1 MSQQREFVVGQRWLS
16 DSEPDLGLGQ
26 VTDVDFRT
34 VSIDF
39 GAVEETR
46 RYARQQAPLTR
57 LVLKPGD
64 TVTVAELSLEILD
77 LLHTPSGLIIYET
90 QDDQGKRHPLP
101 ESLLPDTLS
110 MNRPLDRLLSGQF
123 EPCQWFYLK
132 QQTLQLMGDAERSGL
147 MGLCS
152 ARAELIPHQLYIAN
166 EVAGRY
172 APRVMLADEV
182 GLGKTIE
189 AGLILQ
195 QQLVSGLSARIL
207 IVVPEPLLHQWLV
220 EMLRR
225 FNLSFTLLDQERCE
239 ALQESGE
246 DNPFTTAQLI
256 LSPLSL
262 FTRKPQWTEAAQSAG
277 WDLCIVDEAHH
288 VTLGELTTPDTRK
301 LGEEITSAYKTLETL
316 AAATKGLLLLTA
328 TPEQLGQENHFAL
341 LRLLDPARFTD
352 FAAFVVEQANYQQI
366 ASRIKTMAD
375 DDPQMRELLDQHGT
389 GRILFRN
396 TRRQLTG
403 FPKRMLRPWPLAE
416 LASLAS
422 LASLGTERSSLG
434 TERSKNDLS
443 VPNDYANDSNDPD
456 DLISDDPRV
465 RWLAD
470 WLTGAGSKKREGKTL
485 LICAHDAL
493 AIALEKHL
501 RLRVGVRSS
510 VFHRHMSLLERDRAA
525 AYFAGE
531 ENAASILVCSE
542 IGSEGR
548 NFQFCRH
555 LILFD
560 LPVNPDLLEQRIG
573 RLDRIGQR
581 HDVQIHVPYVTGSR
595 QERLFQWYHHG
606 INAFEQVAPGAFR
619 LWQEFK
625 PELEDY
631 LENLGTADLQ
641 GDLLGTERSKNDLSV
656 PNVSYASDFIVRVQ
670 ARNALLQTEL
680 EQGRDQLLE
689 RNSFN
694 AHDADQLLARI
705 AEFEQNYTPEQW
717 LLNVLD
723 SYSVFYDR
731 NSDGSIS
738 IVPGQDMLLPS
749 FPGLPDE
756 GFEACFK
763 REQALRREDRAYLTW
778 QHPTVTGA
786 MDLVMN
792 SHQGKASM
800 SVFYPELAVSRSKSG
815 ASISTEA
822 EWPAPGCAMV
832 VECQYRL
839 KVSAPAHL
847 QLAKHLP
854 ATGFTFNMTLD
865 HNNNVTALEQSLE
878 TQRQHLRFP
887 DKAMALEALQTHQKL
902 LLKLTASADKMALAA
917 CKQVADQAGKAML
930 TTQTLEIKR
939 LLALKQRNP
948 NIRQEELDYLKEQT
962 LDLHQCL
969 AQATPELMA
978 IHVILSAQ

>member
-16 DSEPDLGLGQ
+16 DSEPDLGLGL

-39 GAVEETR
+39 KAVEETR

-64 TVTVAELSLEILD
+64 TVTVADLSLEILD

-132 QQTLQLMGDAERSGL
+132 KQTLQLMGDAERSGL

-195 QQLVSGLSARIL
+195 QQLVSGLSTRIL

-225 FNLSFTLLDQERCE
+225 FNLSFTLLDQQRCE

-288 VTLGELTTPDTRK
+288 VTLGELTTPDTQK
-301 LGEEITSAYKTLETL
+301 LGEEIPSAYKTLETL

-352 FAAFVVEQANYQQI
+352 FAAFVAEQANYQQI
-366 ASRIKTMAD
+366 AARIKTMTD

-403 FPKRMLRPWPLAE
+403 FPKRVLRPWPLAE
-416 LASLAS
+416 LAPE
-422 LASLGTERSSLG
+422 LGAAEMG

-443 VPNDYANDSNDPD
+443 VPIVPIVHISDSE
-456 DLISDDPRV
+456 DLFSDDPRV

-470 WLTGAGSKKREGKTL
+470 WLTGAGSKQREGKTL

-501 RLRVGVRSS
+501 RLKIGVRSS

-560 LPVNPDLLEQRIG
+560 LPANPDLLEQRIG

-581 HDVQIHVPYVTGSR
+581 HDVQIHVPYVIGGR

-606 INAFEQVAPGAFR
+606 INAFEQVAPGALR

-625 PELEDY
+625 TELED
-631 LENLGTADLQ
+631 LLGT
-641 GDLLGTERSKNDLSV
+641 DLLGTERSKNDLSV
-656 PNVSYASDFIVRVQ
+656 PNVTANVTANFKDFLTRVQ
-670 ARNALLQTEL
+670 ARNALLQKEL

-694 AHDADQLLARI
+694 AQDADQLLTRI
-705 AEFEQNYTPEQW
+705 AAFEQNYTPEKW

-723 SYSVFYDR
+723 SYSVFFDR

-815 ASISTEA
+815 ASVSTEA
-822 EWPAPGCAMV
+822 EWPAPGCAMI
-832 VECQYRL
+832 VECQYRV

-902 LLKLTASADKMALAA
+902 LLKLTASADKMAMAA

>member
-1 MSQQREFVVGQRWLS
+1 MTQQKEFVVGQRWLS
-16 DSEPDLGLGQ
+16 DSEPDLGLGL

-39 GAVEETR
+39 KAVDETR

-57 LVLKPGD
+57 LLLKAGD
-64 TVTVAELSLEILD
+64 KVTVTGLDLEILN
-77 LLHTPSGLIIYET
+77 LMQTPSGLIIYET
-90 QDDQGKRHPLP
+90 QDSGGNRHPLP

-123 EPCQWFYLK
+123 ESCQWFYLK
-132 QQTLQLMGDAERSGL
+132 QQTLQLLGEAERSGL

-166 EVAGRY
+166 EVASRY

-195 QQLVSGLSARIL
+195 QQLVSGLSSRVL

-225 FNLSFTLLDQERCE
+225 FNLSFSLLDQERCE

-246 DNPFTTAQLI
+246 HNPFTSAQLVI
-256 LSPLSL
+256 SPLSL
-262 FTRKPQWTEAAQSAG
+262 LTQKPEWMDAARDAG

-288 VTLGELTTPDTRK
+288 VTLGETALPDLVNSAPGARK
-301 LGEEITSAYKTLETL
+301 RNMAAETAYRTLEVL

-352 FAAFVVEQANYQQI
+352 FAAFQAEQANYGEI
-366 ASRIKTMAD
+366 ANKIKALPAND
-375 DDPQMRELLDQHGT
+375 AAIRELLDEHGT

-396 TRRQLTG
+396 TRKQLTG
-403 FPKRMLRPWPLAE
+403 FPRRILHPWPLPALTAPAE
-416 LASLAS
+416 K
-422 LASLGTERSSLG
+422 SSDAAVPEDD
-434 TERSKNDLS
+434 TDND
-443 VPNDYANDSNDPD
+443 DAFTD
-456 DLISDDPRV
+456 DARV
-465 RWLAD
+465 QWLVW
-470 WLTGAGSKKREGKTL
+470 WLTAADSKKHEGKTL

-493 AIALEKHL
+493 AVALEKHL
-501 RLRVGVRSS
+501 RLKVGVRSS

-525 AYFAGE
+525 AYFAGDE
-531 ENAASILVCSE
+531 ESASILVCSE

-581 HDVQIHVPYVTGSR
+581 HDVQIHVPYVIGSR
-595 QERLFQWYHHG
+595 QEKLFHWYHSG
-606 INAFEQVAPGAFR
+606 LNAFEHVAPGAFR
-619 LWQEFK
+619 LWQEFRD
-625 PELEDY
+625 ELDHWLSDESAA
-631 LENLGTADLQ
+631 ADLL
-641 GDLLGTERSKNDLSV
+641 DK
-656 PNVSYASDFIVRVQ
+656 VRL
-670 ARNALLQTEL
+670 RNAALQVEL

-689 RNSFN
+689 LNSFN
-694 AHDADQLLARI
+694 ADAANALLIRI
-705 AEFEQNYTPEQW
+705 AEFERSYTPEQW
-717 LLNVLD
+717 LLAVLD
-723 SYSVFYDR
+723 SYSVYYDR
-731 NSDGSIS
+731 NSDGSLS
-738 IVPGQDMLLPS
+738 IIPGQDMLIPA

-756 GFEACFK
+756 GFEACFD
-763 REQALRREDRAYLTW
+763 REQALRREDRAFLTW

-786 MDLVMN
+786 MDLVLN
-792 SHQGKASM
+792 SHQGKAAV
-800 SVFYPELAVSRSKSG
+800 SVFHPQLAVSRNKTG
-815 ASISTEA
+815 ATVSTEA
-822 EWPAPGCAMV
+822 QWPAPGSALI
-832 VECQYRL
+832 VECHYRL

-847 QLAKHLP
+847 QLAKYLP
-854 ATGFTFNMTLD
+854 ATGFDFTMALD
-865 HNNNVTALEQSLE
+865 HNNHVTVLEQSLSQ
-878 TQRQHLRFP
+878 QRQHLQFP
-887 DKAMALEALQTHQKL
+887 DKALALDALQTQQKL
-902 LLKLTASADKMALAA
+902 LLRLINQADKLAAEA
-917 CKQVADQAGKAML
+917 CKQAADRAGKNML
-930 TTQTLEIKR
+930 ATQTAEIKR

-948 NIRQEELDYLKEQT
+948 NIRQEELDYLKTQT
-962 LDLHQCL
+962 LALHECL
-969 AQATPELMA
+969 SRAEPELQA
-978 IHVILSAQ
+978 IHVILSGQ

>member
-316 AAATKGLLLLTA
+316 AASTKGLLLLTA

-352 FAAFVVEQANYQQI
+352 FAAFVAEQANYQQI
-366 ASRIKTMAD
+366 ATRIKTMAD

-416 LASLAS
+416 LASL
-422 LASLGTERSSLG
+422 GTASLG

-854 ATGFTFNMTLD
+854 ATGLTFNMTLD

>member
-1 MSQQREFVVGQRWLS
+1 MSQQREFVPGQRWLS
-16 DSEPDLGLGQ
+16 DSEPDLGLGL

-39 GAVEETR
+39 KAVEETR

-64 TVTVAELSLEILD
+64 TVTVADLTLEILD
-77 LLHTPSGLIIYET
+77 LMQTPSGLIIYET
-90 QDDQGKRHPLP
+90 QDEQGKRHPLP

-195 QQLVSGLSARIL
+195 QQLVSGLSTRIL

-225 FNLSFTLLDQERCE
+225 FNLSFTLLDQQRCE

-246 DNPFTTAQLI
+246 DNPFTTAQLV

-262 FTRKPQWTEAAQSAG
+262 FTRKPEWTQAAQSAG

-288 VTLGELTTPDTRK
+288 VTLGELTTPDSRK
-301 LGEEITSAYKTLETL
+301 LGEEITSAYQTLETL
-316 AAATKGLLLLTA
+316 AGATKGLLLLTA

-352 FAAFVVEQANYQQI
+352 FAAFVAEQANYQQI
-366 ASRIKTMAD
+366 AARIKTMD
-375 DDPQMRELLDQHGT
+375 NDDPQMRELLDQHGT

-403 FPKRMLRPWPLAE
+403 FPQRVLQPWPLAPGSE
-416 LASLAS
+416 VTSS
-422 LASLGTERSSLG
+422 DPISPEPLGSEALG
-434 TERSKNDLS
+434 SEPDTSDPSDLF
-443 VPNDYANDSNDPD
+443 
-456 DLISDDPRV
+456 SDDPRV

-470 WLTGAGSKKREGKTL
+470 WLTGPGSKQREGKTL

-501 RLRVGVRSS
+501 RLKVGVRSS

-560 LPVNPDLLEQRIG
+560 LPINPDLLEQRIG

-581 HDVQIHVPYVTGSR
+581 HDVQIHVPYVIGSR
-595 QERLFQWYHHG
+595 QQRLFQWYHHG
-606 INAFEQVAPGAFR
+606 LNAFEHVAPGAFR

-625 PELEDY
+625 SELDDW
-631 LENLGTADLQ
+631 LGSE
-641 GDLLGTERSKNDLSV
+641 GLGSEAN
-656 PNVSYASDFIVRVQ
+656 ASDPNPSDPDFITRVK
-670 ARNALLQTEL
+670 ARNAALQLEL

-694 AHDADQLLARI
+694 AQEADQLLKRI
-705 AEFEQNYTPEQW
+705 AAFEQHFTPEQW

-786 MDLVMN
+786 MDLVLN

-822 EWPAPGCAMV
+822 EWPAPGCAMI
-832 VECQYRL
+832 VECQYRM

-865 HNNNVTALEQSLE
+865 HNNNVTALEHSLE
-878 TQRQHLRFP
+878 NQRQHLRFP

-902 LLKLTASADKMALAA
+902 LLKLTNSADKMAVAA
-917 CKQVADQAGKAML
+917 CKQVADQVGKAML

-978 IHVILSAQ
+978 IHVILSVQ

>member
-16 DSEPDLGLGQ
+16 DSEPDLGLGL
-26 VTDVDFRT
+26 VMDVDFRT

-39 GAVEETR
+39 RAVEETR

-57 LVLKPGD
+57 LVLKAGD
-64 TVTVAELSLEILD
+64 KVTVAELSLEILD

-195 QQLVSGLSARIL
+195 QQLVSGLSTRIL

-225 FNLSFTLLDQERCE
+225 FSLSFTLLDQQRCE

-288 VTLGELTTPDTRK
+288 VTLGELTAPDTRK

-352 FAAFVVEQANYQQI
+352 FSAFVAEQANYQQI
-366 ASRIKTMAD
+366 ATRIKTMAD

-403 FPKRMLRPWPLAE
+403 FPKRALRPWPLAE
-416 LASLAS
+416 L
-422 LASLGTERSSLG
+422 GTESSFF
-434 TERSKNDLS
+434 DLS
-443 VPNDYANDSNDPD
+443 VPNSAAPNDSDEPD

-470 WLTGAGSKKREGKTL
+470 WLTGAGRKQHEGKTL

-493 AIALEKHL
+493 AMALEKHL
-501 RLRVGVRSS
+501 RLKVGVRSS

-560 LPVNPDLLEQRIG
+560 LPANPDLLEQRIG

-581 HDVQIHVPYVTGSR
+581 HDVQIHVPYVIGSR

-606 INAFEQVAPGAFR
+606 LNAFEQVAPGAFR

-625 PELEDY
+625 TELE
-631 LENLGTADLQ
+631 
-641 GDLLGTERSKNDLSV
+641 DLLGTERSKNDLSV
-656 PNVSYASDFIVRVQ
+656 PNFTDFITRVQ

-694 AHDADQLLARI
+694 AQDAGQLLARI

-731 NSDGSIS
+731 NNDGSIS

-815 ASISTEA
+815 ASVSTEA

-832 VECQYRL
+832 VDCQYRV

-902 LLKLTASADKMALAA
+902 LLKLTSSADKMAIAA

>member
-16 DSEPDLGLGQ
+16 DSEPDLGLGL
-26 VTDVDFRT
+26 VMDVDFRT

-39 GAVEETR
+39 RAVEETR

-57 LVLKPGD
+57 LVLKAGD
-64 TVTVAELSLEILD
+64 KVTVAELSLEILD

-90 QDDQGKRHPLP
+90 QDDQGKRHLLP

-195 QQLVSGLSARIL
+195 QQLVSGLSTRML
-207 IVVPEPLLHQWLV
+207 IVVPEALLHQWLV

-225 FNLSFTLLDQERCE
+225 FSLSFTLLDQQRCE

-288 VTLGELTTPDTRK
+288 VTLGELTAPDTRK

-352 FAAFVVEQANYQQI
+352 FSAFVAEQANYQQI
-366 ASRIKTMAD
+366 ATRIKTMAD

-403 FPKRMLRPWPLAE
+403 FPKRALRPWPLAE
-416 LASLAS
+416 L
-422 LASLGTERSSLG
+422 GTERSFF
-434 TERSKNDLS
+434 DLS
-443 VPNDYANDSNDPD
+443 VPNSAVPNSAAPNDSDEPD

-470 WLTGAGSKKREGKTL
+470 WLTGAGRKQHEGKTL

-493 AIALEKHL
+493 AMALEKHL
-501 RLRVGVRSS
+501 RLKVGVRSS

-560 LPVNPDLLEQRIG
+560 LPSNPDLLEQRIG

-581 HDVQIHVPYVTGSR
+581 HDVQIHVPYVIGSR

-606 INAFEQVAPGAFR
+606 LNAFEQVAPGAFR

-625 PELEDY
+625 TELE
-631 LENLGTADLQ
+631 
-641 GDLLGTERSKNDLSV
+641 DLLGTERSKNDLSV
-656 PNVSYASDFIVRVQ
+656 PNFTDFITRVQ

-694 AHDADQLLARI
+694 AQDAGQLLARI

-731 NSDGSIS
+731 NNDGSIS

-815 ASISTEA
+815 ASVSTEA

-832 VECQYRL
+832 VECQYRV

-902 LLKLTASADKMALAA
+902 LLKLTSSADKMAIAA

-948 NIRQEELDYLKEQT
+948 NIRQEEMDYLKEQT

>member
-1 MSQQREFVVGQRWLS
+1 VTGQRWLS
-16 DSEPDLGLGQ
+16 DSEPDLGLGL

-39 GAVEETR
+39 KAVEETR

-57 LVLKPGD
+57 LVLKAGD
-64 TVTVAELSLEILD
+64 KVTVTDLELEILV
-77 LLHTPSGLIIYET
+77 LMQTPSGLIIYET
-90 QDDQGKRHPLP
+90 QDKQGKRHPLP

-195 QQLVSGLSARIL
+195 QQLVSGLSTRIL

-225 FNLSFTLLDQERCE
+225 FNLSFTLLDQQRCE

-246 DNPFTTAQLI
+246 DNPFTTAQLV

-262 FTRKPQWTEAAQSAG
+262 FTRKPEWTQAAQSAG

-316 AAATKGLLLLTA
+316 AGATKGLLLLTA

-352 FAAFVVEQANYQQI
+352 FAAFVAEQANYQQI
-366 ASRIKTMAD
+366 ATRIKTMSD

-403 FPKRMLRPWPLAE
+403 FPQRVLKPWPLVADE
-416 LASLAS
+416 GE
-422 LASLGTERSSLG
+422 GTEG
-434 TERSKNDLS
+434 SKNDPS
-443 VPNDYANDSNDPD
+443 DPEEPD
-456 DLISDDPRV
+456 DLLSEDPRV

-470 WLTGAGSKKREGKTL
+470 WLTGPGSKQREGKTL

-560 LPVNPDLLEQRIG
+560 LPINPDLLEQRIG

-581 HDVQIHVPYVTGSR
+581 HDVQIHVPYVIGSR

-606 INAFEQVAPGAFR
+606 LNAFEHVAPGAFR

-625 PELEDY
+625 TELDEY
-631 LENLGTADLQ
+631 LENQ
-641 GDLLGTERSKNDLSV
+641 GSQGTEAFASV
-656 PNVSYASDFIVRVQ
+656 PVPPPSPVPDFITRVQ
-670 ARNALLQTEL
+670 ARNAQLQLEL

-694 AHDADQLLARI
+694 AQDAGQLLTRI

-786 MDLVMN
+786 MDLVLN

-800 SVFYPELAVSRSKSG
+800 SVFY
-815 ASISTEA
+815 
-822 EWPAPGCAMV
+822 
-832 VECQYRL
+832 
-839 KVSAPAHL
+839 
-847 QLAKHLP
+847 
-854 ATGFTFNMTLD
+854 
-865 HNNNVTALEQSLE
+865 
-878 TQRQHLRFP
+878 
-887 DKAMALEALQTHQKL
+887 
-902 LLKLTASADKMALAA
+902 
-917 CKQVADQAGKAML
+917 
-930 TTQTLEIKR
+930 
-939 LLALKQRNP
+939 
-948 NIRQEELDYLKEQT
+948 
-962 LDLHQCL
+962 
-969 AQATPELMA
+969 
-978 IHVILSAQ
+978 

>member
-1 MSQQREFVVGQRWLS
+1 MTQQKEFVVGQRWLS
-16 DSEPDLGLGQ
+16 DSEPDLGLGL

-39 GAVEETR
+39 KAVDETR

-57 LVLKPGD
+57 LILKAGD
-64 TVTVAELSLEILD
+64 KVTVSDLELEILD
-77 LLHTPSGLIIYET
+77 LMQTPSGLIIYET
-90 QDDQGKRHPLP
+90 QDNKGDRHPLP

-132 QQTLQLMGDAERSGL
+132 QQTLQLLGDAERSGL

-166 EVAGRY
+166 EVANRY

-195 QQLVSGLSARIL
+195 QQLVSGLSSRIL

-246 DNPFTTAQLI
+246 DNPFASAQLV

-262 FTRKPQWTEAAQSAG
+262 FTRKPEWMDAAQSAG

-288 VTLGELTTPDTRK
+288 VTLGDAALLDAVNAGPGTRK
-301 LGEEITSAYKTLETL
+301 NNTEAGAAYKTLEVL
-316 AAATKGLLLLTA
+316 ASATKGLLLLTA

-352 FAAFVVEQANYQQI
+352 FDAFCQEQAGYQEI
-366 ASRIKTMAD
+366 ALKIKSLPQND
-375 DDPQMRELLDQHGT
+375 DSVRELLDQHGT

-396 TRRQLTG
+396 TRRQLSG
-403 FPKRMLRPWPLAE
+403 FPQRKVQAWPLTGLGSESGLAE
-416 LASLAS
+416 LGSESARADS
-422 LASLGTERSSLG
+422 
-434 TERSKNDLS
+434 D
-443 VPNDYANDSNDPD
+443 PNSDPSPDSDPFA
-456 DLISDDPRV
+456 DDPRV
-465 RWLAD
+465 QWLAE
-470 WLTGAGSKKREGKTL
+470 WLTGADSKKRDGKTL

-493 AIALEKHL
+493 AMALEKHL
-501 RLRVGVRSS
+501 RLKVGVRSS

-531 ENAASILVCSE
+531 EDSASILVCSE

-560 LPVNPDLLEQRIG
+560 LPINPDLLEQRIG

-581 HDVQIHVPYVTGSR
+581 HDVQIHVPYVIGSR
-595 QERLFQWYHHG
+595 QQRLFHWYHDG
-606 INAFEQVAPGAFR
+606 LNAFEHVAPGAFR
-619 LWQEFK
+619 LWQEMK
-625 PELEDY
+625 DELDDW
-631 LENLGTADLQ
+631 LGSEA
-641 GDLLGTERSKNDLSV
+641 SV
-656 PNVSYASDFIVRVQ
+656 GSSVGSESATSDSDPTLDPKTSAFIKKAQ
-670 ARNALLQTEL
+670 QRNAELQQEL

-689 RNSFN
+689 LNSFN
-694 AHDADQLLARI
+694 TVAAAALLQRI
-705 AEFEQNYTPEQW
+705 ADFEQHYTPEQW

-723 SYSVFYDR
+723 SYSVFYDQ

-738 IVPGQDMLLPS
+738 IVPGQDMLIPS

-786 MDLVMN
+786 MDLVLN
-792 SHQGKASM
+792 SHQGKASV
-800 SVFYPELAVSRSKSG
+800 SVFHPELAVSRSKAGVSV
-815 ASISTEA
+815 STEA
-822 EWPAPGCAMV
+822 QWPAPGSALI

-847 QLAKHLP
+847 QLAKYLP

-865 HNNNVTALEQSLE
+865 HNNNVTTLEESLNN
-878 TQRQHLRFP
+878 QRQHLQFP
-887 DKAMALEALQTHQKL
+887 DKALALDALQTHQKL
-902 LLKLTASADKMALAA
+902 LLKLMNNADKLAAAA
-917 CKQVADQAGKAML
+917 CKQAADAAGKHML
-930 TTQTLEIKR
+930 ASQTAEIKR

-962 LDLHQCL
+962 LALHQCL
-969 AQATPELMA
+969 SQATPELLA
-978 IHVILSAQ
+978 IHVILSQG

>member
-1 MSQQREFVVGQRWLS
+1 MTQQKEFVVGQRWLS

-39 GAVEETR
+39 KAVDETR
-46 RYARQQAPLTR
+46 RYARLQAPLTR
-57 LVLKPGD
+57 LILKAGD
-64 TVTVAELSLEILD
+64 KVNVAEIELEILN
-77 LLHTPSGLIIYET
+77 LVQTPSGLVIYET
-90 QDDQGKRHPLP
+90 QDHEGNRHPLP
-101 ESLLPDTLS
+101 ESLLPDNLS

-123 EPCQWFYLK
+123 ESCQWFYLK
-132 QQTLQLMGDAERSGL
+132 QQTLRLMGDAERSGL

-166 EVAGRY
+166 EVASRY

-195 QQLVSGLSARIL
+195 QQLVSGLSSRVL

-246 DNPFTTAQLI
+246 ENPFASAQLV
-256 LSPLSL
+256 LSPLSM
-262 FTRKPQWTEAAQSAG
+262 FIRQPQWMTAALSAG

-288 VTLGELTTPDTRK
+288 VTLGNSALLDALDAGPGSRKQNTDPDT
-301 LGEEITSAYKTLETL
+301 AYKTLEAL
-316 AAATKGLLLLTA
+316 ASATKGLLLLTA

-352 FAAFVVEQANYQQI
+352 FAAFQKEQNGYQEI
-366 ASRIKTMAD
+366 ASKIKLLPND
-375 DDPQMRELLDQHGT
+375 DAAVRELLDQHGT

-403 FPKRMLRPWPLAE
+403 FPKRKLLPWPLSAITQTAE
-416 LASLAS
+416 SANTDHETAVAS
-422 LASLGTERSSLG
+422 SSMPL
-434 TERSKNDLS
+434 T
-443 VPNDYANDSNDPD
+443 DSD
-456 DLISDDPRV
+456 DIHPFADDPRV
-465 RWLAD
+465 EWLAK
-470 WLTGAGSKKREGKTL
+470 WLTGPDSKKRDGKTL

-493 AIALEKHL
+493 AIALEKYL
-501 RLRVGVRSS
+501 RLKVGVRSS

-525 AYFAGE
+525 AYFAGD
-531 ENAASILVCSE
+531 ENSASILVCSE

-560 LPVNPDLLEQRIG
+560 LPINPDLLEQRIG

-581 HDVQIHVPYVTGSR
+581 HDVQIHVPYVIGTR
-595 QERLFQWYHHG
+595 QERLFQWYHDG
-606 INAFEQVAPGAFR
+606 LNAFEHVAPGAFR
-619 LWQEFK
+619 LWQELK
-625 PELEDY
+625 DELDKW
-631 LENLGTADLQ
+631 LETGAVE
-641 GDLLGTERSKNDLSV
+641 G
-656 PNVSYASDFIVRVQ
+656 FIEKAR
-670 ARNALLQTEL
+670 ARNASLQLEL

-689 RNSFN
+689 LNSFN
-694 AHDADQLLARI
+694 AKIAGELISRI
-705 AEFEQNYTPEQW
+705 ADFEQHCTPENW

-731 NSDGSIS
+731 NPDSSVS
-738 IVPGQDMLLPS
+738 IVPGQDMLIPA

-786 MDLVMN
+786 MDLVLN
-792 SHQGKASM
+792 SHQGKASV
-800 SVFYPELAVSRSKSG
+800 SVFHPELEVSRNKSG
-815 ASISTEA
+815 ASASTDV
-822 EWPAPGCAMV
+822 EWPAAGCALI

-847 QLAKHLP
+847 QLSKYVP

-865 HNNNVTALEQSLE
+865 HNNNVTTLEQTLE
-878 TQRQHLRFP
+878 TQRRHLQFP
-887 DKAMALEALQTHQKL
+887 DKARALEALQTHQKL
-902 LLKLTASADKMALAA
+902 LLRLLSNADKLAAGA
-917 CKQVADQAGKAML
+917 CKQVAENAGKNML
-930 TTQTLEIKR
+930 ASQTSEIKR

-962 LDLHQCL
+962 LALHQCL
-969 AQATPELMA
+969 SQATPELLA
-978 IHVILSAQ
+978 IHVILSGQ

>member
-1 MSQQREFVVGQRWLS
+1 MTQPKAFVPGQRWLS
-16 DSEPDLGLGQ
+16 DTEPDLGLGL

-39 GAVEETR
+39 KAVDETR

-64 TVTVAELSLEILD
+64 KVTVADTELEVLD
-77 LLHTPSGLIIYET
+77 LMETPAGLIIYET
-90 QDDQGKRHPLP
+90 SDSQGQRHPLP
-101 ESLLPDTLS
+101 ESLLPDSLS

-123 EPCQWFYLK
+123 DPCQWFYLK
-132 QQTLQLMGDAERSGL
+132 QQTLQLLGDAERSGL

-152 ARAELIPHQLYIAN
+152 ARAELIPHQLYIAH
-166 EVAGRY
+166 EVANRY

-195 QQLVSGLSARIL
+195 QQLVSGLATRVL

-246 DNPFTTAQLI
+246 DNPFTSAQLI

-262 FTRKPQWTEAAQSAG
+262 FTRKPEWMEAAKAAG

-288 VTLGELTTPDTRK
+288 VTLGEIVTPDALK
-301 LGEEITSAYKTLETL
+301 LGKDIGQAYQTLQTL
-316 AAATKGLLLLTA
+316 ASATKGLLLLTA
-328 TPEQLGQENHFAL
+328 TPEQLGRQNHFAL

-352 FAAFVVEQANYQQI
+352 FDAFEAEQHKYQDIANQI
-366 ASRIKTMAD
+366 KNLPD
-375 DDPQMRELLDQHGT
+375 NDPAIRELLDQHGT

-403 FPKRMLRPWPLAE
+403 FPRRVLNPWPLPE
-416 LASLAS
+416 L
-422 LASLGTERSSLG
+422 TEMGSDPILDPKIGSDPI
-434 TERSKNDLS
+434 S
-443 VPNDYANDSNDPD
+443 DPD
-456 DLISDDPRV
+456 DTDLLGNDPRV
-465 RWLAD
+465 QWLAE
-470 WLTGAGSKKREGKTL
+470 WLTGPDSKKREGKTL

-493 AIALEKHL
+493 AVALEKHL
-501 RLRVGVRSS
+501 RLKVGVRST

-525 AYFAGE
+525 AYFAAE

-555 LILFD
+555 LVLFD
-560 LPVNPDLLEQRIG
+560 LPLNPDLLEQRIG

-581 HDVQIHVPYVTGSR
+581 HDVQIHVPYVIGSR
-595 QERLFQWYHHG
+595 QHRLFQWYHEAL
-606 INAFEQVAPGAFR
+606 NAFEHVAPGAFR
-619 LWQEFK
+619 LWQEMK
-625 PELEDY
+625 DELDAW
-631 LENLGTADLQ
+631 LEMGSDPILVSKIGSDPISSPIPAAKSRYQSLQ
-641 GDLLGTERSKNDLSV
+641 R
-656 PNVSYASDFIVRVQ
+656 
-670 ARNALLQTEL
+670 EL

-689 RNSFN
+689 LNSFN
-694 AHDADQLLARI
+694 AAQAKALLARI
-705 AEFEQNYTPEQW
+705 ADFEQHYTPKDW

-723 SYSVFYDR
+723 SYSVFND
-731 NSDGSIS
+731 NNLDGSVS
-738 IVPGQDMLLPS
+738 IVPSEDMLLPV

-756 GFEACFK
+756 GFEACFS
-763 REQALRREDRAYLTW
+763 REQALKREDRAFLTW
-778 QHPTVTGA
+778 QHPMVTGA
-786 MDLVMN
+786 MDLVLN
-792 SHQGKASM
+792 SHQGKAAV
-800 SVFYPELAVSRSKSG
+800 SVFHPELAVSRNKAG
-815 ASISTEA
+815 ASITTEA
-822 EWPAPGCAMV
+822 EWPAPGCAMI

-839 KVSAPAHL
+839 KASAPSHL
-847 QLAKHLP
+847 QLAKYLP
-854 ATGFTFNMTLD
+854 ATGFTFNMALD
-865 HNNNVTALEQSLE
+865 HNNNVTLLEESLGQ
-878 TQRQHLRFP
+878 QRQHLQFP
-887 DKAMALEALQTHQKL
+887 DKAQALDALQTHQKL
-902 LLKLTASADKMALAA
+902 LLKLLGSADKLAA
-917 CKQVADQAGKAML
+917 AASKQATEQAGKTML
-930 TTQTLEIKR
+930 ASQTAEIKR

-962 LDLHQCL
+962 LALHQCL
-969 AQATPELMA
+969 SQAVPELLA
-978 IHVILSAQ
+978 VHVILNAHNRE

>member
-39 GAVEETR
+39 RAVEETR
-46 RYARQQAPLTR
+46 RYARQQAPLSR
-57 LVLKPGD
+57 LVLKAGD
-64 TVTVAELSLEILD
+64 KVTVADLSLEILD

-195 QQLVSGLSARIL
+195 QQLVSGLSTRIL

-288 VTLGELTTPDTRK
+288 VTLGELTTADTRK

-316 AAATKGLLLLTA
+316 SAATKGLLLLTA

-352 FAAFVVEQANYQQI
+352 FSAFVAEQANYQQI
-366 ASRIKTMAD
+366 ATRIKTMAD

-396 TRRQLTG
+396 TRRQLSG
-403 FPKRMLRPWPLAE
+403 FPKRVLRPWPLAE
-416 LASLAS
+416 LA
-422 LASLGTERSSLG
+422 SLG

-443 VPNDYANDSNDPD
+443 VPNAPPNDPD

-465 RWLAD
+465 RWLRD
-470 WLTGAGSKKREGKTL
+470 WLTGSGSKQREGKTL

-501 RLRVGVRSS
+501 RLKVGVRSS

-581 HDVQIHVPYVTGSR
+581 HDVQIHVPYVVDSR

-606 INAFEQVAPGAFR
+606 LNAFEQVAPGAFR

-631 LENLGTADLQ
+631 LENLGT
-641 GDLLGTERSKNDLSV
+641 ERSKNDLSV
-656 PNVSYASDFIVRVQ
+656 PNAATNAANAPYASDFIVRVQ
-670 ARNALLQTEL
+670 TRNALLQTEL

-778 QHPTVTGA
+778 LHPTVTGA

-815 ASISTEA
+815 ASVSTKA

-865 HNNNVTALEQSLE
+865 HNNNVTALEHSLE

-902 LLKLTASADKMALAA
+902 LLKLTSSADKMAFAA

>member
-1 MSQQREFVVGQRWLS
+1 M
-16 DSEPDLGLGQ
+16 
-26 VTDVDFRT
+26 
-34 VSIDF
+34 
-39 GAVEETR
+39 
-46 RYARQQAPLTR
+46 
-57 LVLKPGD
+57 
-64 TVTVAELSLEILD
+64 
-77 LLHTPSGLIIYET
+77 
-90 QDDQGKRHPLP
+90 
-101 ESLLPDTLS
+101 
-110 MNRPLDRLLSGQF
+110 
-123 EPCQWFYLK
+123 
-132 QQTLQLMGDAERSGL
+132 
-147 MGLCS
+147 
-152 ARAELIPHQLYIAN
+152 
-166 EVAGRY
+166 
-172 APRVMLADEV
+172 
-182 GLGKTIE
+182 
-189 AGLILQ
+189 
-195 QQLVSGLSARIL
+195 
-207 IVVPEPLLHQWLV
+207 
-220 EMLRR
+220 
-225 FNLSFTLLDQERCE
+225 
-239 ALQESGE
+239 
-246 DNPFTTAQLI
+246 
-256 LSPLSL
+256 
-262 FTRKPQWTEAAQSAG
+262 
-277 WDLCIVDEAHH
+277 
-288 VTLGELTTPDTRK
+288 
-301 LGEEITSAYKTLETL
+301 
-316 AAATKGLLLLTA
+316 
-328 TPEQLGQENHFAL
+328 
-341 LRLLDPARFTD
+341 
-352 FAAFVVEQANYQQI
+352 
-366 ASRIKTMAD
+366 
-375 DDPQMRELLDQHGT
+375 
-389 GRILFRN
+389 
-396 TRRQLTG
+396 
-403 FPKRMLRPWPLAE
+403 
-416 LASLAS
+416 
-422 LASLGTERSSLG
+422 
-434 TERSKNDLS
+434 
-443 VPNDYANDSNDPD
+443 
-456 DLISDDPRV
+456 
-465 RWLAD
+465 
-470 WLTGAGSKKREGKTL
+470 
-485 LICAHDAL
+485 
-493 AIALEKHL
+493 ALEKHL
-501 RLRVGVRSS
+501 RLKVGVRSS

-560 LPVNPDLLEQRIG
+560 LPSNPDLLEQRIG

-581 HDVQIHVPYVTGSR
+581 HDVQIHVPYVIGSR

-606 INAFEQVAPGAFR
+606 LNAFEQVAPGAFR

-625 PELEDY
+625 TELE
-631 LENLGTADLQ
+631 
-641 GDLLGTERSKNDLSV
+641 DLLGTERSKNDLSV
-656 PNVSYASDFIVRVQ
+656 PNFTDFITRVQ

-694 AHDADQLLARI
+694 AQDAGQLLARI
-705 AEFEQNYTPEQW
+705 AEFEHNYTPEQW

-731 NSDGSIS
+731 NNDGSIS

-815 ASISTEA
+815 ASVSTEA

-832 VECQYRL
+832 VECQYRV

-902 LLKLTASADKMALAA
+902 LLKLTSSADKMAIAA

-948 NIRQEELDYLKEQT
+948 NIRQEEMDYLKEQT

>member
-1 MSQQREFVVGQRWLS
+1 MTQQKEFVAGQRWLS
-16 DSEPDLGLGQ
+16 DSEPDLGLGL

-39 GAVEETR
+39 KAVDETR
-46 RYARQQAPLTR
+46 RYARLQAPLTR
-57 LVLKPGD
+57 LVLKAGD
-64 TVTVAELSLEILD
+64 KVTVAETELEILD
-77 LLHTPSGLIIYET
+77 LMQTPSGLIIYET
-90 QDDQGKRHPLP
+90 KDSRGNRHPLP

-123 EPCQWFYLK
+123 EPCQWYYLK
-132 QQTLQLMGDAERSGL
+132 QQTLQLLGDAERSGL

-166 EVAGRY
+166 EVANRY

-195 QQLVSGLSARIL
+195 QQLVSGLISRIL

-246 DNPFTTAQLI
+246 DNPFTSAQLV
-256 LSPLSL
+256 LSPLTL
-262 FTRKPQWTEAAQSAG
+262 FTRKPEWMEAAKSAA

-288 VTLGELTTPDTRK
+288 VTLGDAALPDAVNAGSRK
-301 LGEEITSAYKTLETL
+301 GTAEAGAAYKTLETL

-352 FAAFVVEQANYQQI
+352 FASFKEEQAQYQHI
-366 ASRIKTMAD
+366 AARIKALPD
-375 DDPQMRELLDQHGT
+375 NDPAIRELLDQHGT

-403 FPKRMLRPWPLAE
+403 FPQRHVQPWPISVQVNAQSESDASIGEKDLE
-416 LASLAS
+416 LLNTEPSASMD
-422 LASLGTERSSLG
+422 EQ
-434 TERSKNDLS
+434 
-443 VPNDYANDSNDPD
+443 D
-456 DLISDDPRV
+456 DAFAHDPRV
-465 RWLAD
+465 QWLAV
-470 WLTGAGSKKREGKTL
+470 WLTGPDSKKRDGKTL

-493 AIALEKHL
+493 AMALEKHL
-501 RLRVGVRSS
+501 RLKVGVRSS

-531 ENAASILVCSE
+531 EDSASILVCSE

-560 LPVNPDLLEQRIG
+560 LPINPDLLEQRIG

-581 HDVQIHVPYVTGSR
+581 HDVQIHVPFVVGSR
-595 QERLFQWYHHG
+595 QQRLFQWYHDG
-606 INAFEQVAPGAFR
+606 LNAFEHVAPGAFR
-619 LWQEFK
+619 LWQELK
-625 PELEDY
+625 DELDEW
-631 LENLGTADLQ
+631 LEMGADEPLAPFLKKAKKRNSELQ
-641 GDLLGTERSKNDLSV
+641 L
-656 PNVSYASDFIVRVQ
+656 
-670 ARNALLQTEL
+670 EL

-694 AHDADQLLARI
+694 AEMANKLIGRI
-705 AEFEQNYTPEQW
+705 ADFEQNYTPEQW

-723 SYSVFYDR
+723 SYSVFYDH

-749 FPGLPDE
+749 FPGMPDE

-778 QHPTVTGA
+778 QHPTVAGA
-786 MDLVMN
+786 MDLVLN
-792 SHQGKASM
+792 SHQGKAAV
-800 SVFYPELAVSRSKSG
+800 SVFHPELAVSRSKSG

-822 EWPAPGCAMV
+822 EWPAPGCALI

-847 QLAKHLP
+847 QLAKYLP
-854 ATGFTFNMTLD
+854 ATGFTFNMSLD
-865 HNNNVTALEQSLE
+865 HNNNVTALEESLNS
-878 TQRQHLRFP
+878 QRQHLQFP
-887 DKAMALEALQTHQKL
+887 NKALALEALQTHQKL
-902 LLKLTASADKMALAA
+902 LLKLLNNADKLASAA
-917 CKQVADQAGKAML
+917 CKQAADDAGKNML
-930 TTQTLEIKR
+930 ASQTAEIKR

-962 LDLHQCL
+962 LALHQCL
-969 AQATPELMA
+969 SQATPELLA
-978 IHVILSAQ
+978 IHVILSGQ

>member
-1 MSQQREFVVGQRWLS
+1 MTQQKEFVAGQRWLS
-16 DSEPDLGLGQ
+16 DSEPDLGLGL

-39 GAVEETR
+39 KAVDETR

-57 LVLKPGD
+57 LVLKAGD
-64 TVTVAELSLEILD
+64 KVTLADLELEILD
-77 LLHTPSGLIIYET
+77 LMQTPSGLIIYET
-90 QDDQGKRHPLP
+90 RDTKGNRHPLP

-123 EPCQWFYLK
+123 DPCQWFYLK
-132 QQTLQLMGDAERSGL
+132 QQTLQLLGDAERSGL

-166 EVAGRY
+166 EVANRY

-195 QQLVSGLSARIL
+195 QQLVSGLSSRIL

-246 DNPFTTAQLI
+246 DNPFTSAQLV
-256 LSPLSL
+256 LSPLTL
-262 FTRKPQWTEAAQSAG
+262 FTRKPEWMEAAKSAG

-288 VTLGELTTPDTRK
+288 VTLGDAALLDAVNAGSRK
-301 LGEEITSAYKTLETL
+301 AAGDSGAAYKTLETL

-352 FAAFVVEQANYQQI
+352 FAAFRDEQARYQEI
-366 ASRIKTMAD
+366 AARINAMPD
-375 DDPQMRELLDQHGT
+375 DDPAIRELLDQHGT

-403 FPKRMLRPWPLAE
+403 FPQRKVQPWPLPVRGTP
-416 LASLAS
+416 LK
-422 LASLGTERSSLG
+422 GTEEPVSDTRTDPKDQELVKADS
-434 TERSKNDLS
+434 S
-443 VPNDYANDSNDPD
+443 VPIEEED
-456 DLISDDPRV
+456 DVFADDPRV
-465 RWLAD
+465 QWLAE
-470 WLTGAGSKKREGKTL
+470 WLTGPGSKKRDGKTL

-493 AIALEKHL
+493 AMALEKHL
-501 RLRVGVRSS
+501 RLKVGVRSS

-531 ENAASILVCSE
+531 EDAASILVCSE

-560 LPVNPDLLEQRIG
+560 LPINPDLLEQRIG

-581 HDVQIHVPYVTGSR
+581 HDVQIHVPFEIGSR
-595 QERLFQWYHHG
+595 QERLFHWYHDG
-606 INAFEQVAPGAFR
+606 LNAFEHVAPGAFR
-619 LWQEFK
+619 LWQELK
-625 PELEDY
+625 DEL
-631 LENLGTADLQ
+631 NLWLDGTDD
-641 GDLLGTERSKNDLSV
+641 GMGTEEQAPPSPSPFLEKASK
-656 PNVSYASDFIVRVQ
+656 
-670 ARNALLQTEL
+670 RNAELQLEL

-694 AHDADQLLARI
+694 ADAARELITRI
-705 AEFEQNYTPEQW
+705 ADFEQHYTPEQW

-723 SYSVFYDR
+723 SYSVFYDQ

-738 IVPGQDMLLPS
+738 IVPGQDMLISS
-749 FPGLPDE
+749 FPGMPDE

-763 REQALRREDRAYLTW
+763 REQALRREDRAFLTW
-778 QHPTVTGA
+778 QHPTVAGA
-786 MDLVMN
+786 MDLVLN
-792 SHQGKASM
+792 SHQGKASV
-800 SVFYPELAVSRSKSG
+800 SVFHPELAVSRSKSG
-815 ASISTEA
+815 ASVSTEA
-822 EWPAPGCAMV
+822 EWPAPGCALI

-847 QLAKHLP
+847 QLAKYLP
-854 ATGFTFNMTLD
+854 ATGFTFNMSLD
-865 HNNNVTALEQSLE
+865 HNNNVTALEESLNS
-878 TQRQHLRFP
+878 QRQHLRFP
-887 DKAMALEALQTHQKL
+887 DKALALEALQTHQKL
-902 LLKLTASADKMALAA
+902 LLKLMNNADKLAAAA
-917 CKQVADQAGKAML
+917 CKQAADSAGKNML
-930 TTQTLEIKR
+930 ASQTGEIKR

-962 LDLHQCL
+962 LALHQCL
-969 AQATPELMA
+969 SQATPELLA
-978 IHVILSAQ
+978 IHVILSGQ

>member
-1 MSQQREFVVGQRWLS
+1 MSQQREFVTGQRWLS
-16 DSEPDLGLGQ
+16 DSEPDLGLGL

-39 GAVEETR
+39 KAVEETR

-57 LVLKPGD
+57 LVLKAGD
-64 TVTVAELSLEILD
+64 KVTVADLELEILD
-77 LLHTPSGLIIYET
+77 LMQTPSGLIIYET
-90 QDDQGKRHPLP
+90 QDNQGRRHPLP

-195 QQLVSGLSARIL
+195 QQLVSGLSTRIL

-225 FNLSFTLLDQERCE
+225 FNLSFTLLDQQRCE

-246 DNPFTTAQLI
+246 ENPFTTAQLV

-262 FTRKPQWTEAAQSAG
+262 FTRKPEWTQAAQSAG

-301 LGEEITSAYKTLETL
+301 LGEEINSAYKTLETL
-316 AAATKGLLLLTA
+316 AGATKGLLLLTA

-352 FAAFVVEQANYQQI
+352 FAAFVAEQANYQQI
-366 ASRIKTMAD
+366 ATRIKTMSD

-403 FPKRMLRPWPLAE
+403 FPQRVLKPWPLV
-416 LASLAS
+416 ASEEGEE
-422 LASLGTERSSLG
+422 GTEGSFF
-434 TERSKNDLS
+434 DPS
-443 VPNDYANDSNDPD
+443 VPSPD
-456 DLISDDPRV
+456 DLLANDPRV

-470 WLTGAGSKKREGKTL
+470 WLTGPGSKQREGKTL
-485 LICAHDAL
+485 LICAHDSL

-560 LPVNPDLLEQRIG
+560 LPINPDLLEQRIG

-581 HDVQIHVPYVTGSR
+581 HDVQIHVPYVIGSR
-595 QERLFQWYHHG
+595 QERLFQWYHHAL
-606 INAFEQVAPGAFR
+606 NAFEHVAPGAFR
-619 LWQEFK
+619 LWQAFK
-625 PELEDY
+625 TELEDY
-631 LENLGTADLQ
+631 LDNQ
-641 GDLLGTERSKNDLSV
+641 GTEGSKNDPSV
-656 PNVSYASDFIVRVQ
+656 PPSPVPSFIARVQ
-670 ARNALLQTEL
+670 ARNAQLQLEL

-694 AHDADQLLARI
+694 AHDAGQLLARI

-786 MDLVMN
+786 MDLVLN

-815 ASISTEA
+815 ASVSTEA
-822 EWPAPGCAMV
+822 EWPAPGCAMI
-832 VECQYRL
+832 VEYQYRM

-865 HNNNVTALEQSLE
+865 HNNNVTALAQSLE
-878 TQRQHLRFP
+878 NQRQHLRFP
-887 DKAMALEALQTHQKL
+887 DKSMALEALQTHQKL
-902 LLKLTASADKMALAA
+902 LLKLTNSADKMAVAA
-917 CKQVADQAGKAML
+917 CKQAADQAGKAML

-962 LDLHQCL
+962 MDLHQCL

-978 IHVILSAQ
+978 IHVILSGDGGIKN

>member
-1 MSQQREFVVGQRWLS
+1 MSQQREFAVGQRWLS
-16 DSEPDLGLGQ
+16 DSEPDLGLGL
-26 VTDVDFRT
+26 VMDVDFRT

-39 GAVEETR
+39 RAVEETR

-57 LVLKPGD
+57 LVLKAGD
-64 TVTVAELSLEILD
+64 KVTVAELSLEILD

-195 QQLVSGLSARIL
+195 QQLVSGLSTRIL

-225 FNLSFTLLDQERCE
+225 FSLSFTLLDQQRCE

-288 VTLGELTTPDTRK
+288 VTLGELTAPDTRK

-352 FAAFVVEQANYQQI
+352 FAAFVAEQANYQQI
-366 ASRIKTMAD
+366 ATRIKTMAD

-403 FPKRMLRPWPLAE
+403 FPKRALRPWPLAE
-416 LASLAS
+416 L
-422 LASLGTERSSLG
+422 GTERSFF
-434 TERSKNDLS
+434 DLS
-443 VPNDYANDSNDPD
+443 VPNSAVPNSAAPNDSDEPD

-470 WLTGAGSKKREGKTL
+470 WLTGAGSKQHEGKTL

-493 AIALEKHL
+493 AMALEKHL
-501 RLRVGVRSS
+501 RLKVGVRSS

-560 LPVNPDLLEQRIG
+560 LPSNPDLLEQRIG

-581 HDVQIHVPYVTGSR
+581 HDVQIHVPYVIGSR

-606 INAFEQVAPGAFR
+606 LNAFEQVAPGAFR

-625 PELEDY
+625 TELE
-631 LENLGTADLQ
+631 
-641 GDLLGTERSKNDLSV
+641 DLLGTERSKNDLSV
-656 PNVSYASDFIVRVQ
+656 PNFTDFITRVQ

-694 AHDADQLLARI
+694 AQDAGQLLARI

-731 NSDGSIS
+731 NNDGSIS

-815 ASISTEA
+815 ASVSTEA

-832 VECQYRL
+832 VECQYRV

-902 LLKLTASADKMALAA
+902 LLKLTSSADKMAIAA

>member
-1 MSQQREFVVGQRWLS
+1 MKQQKEFVPGQRWLS
-16 DSEPDLGLGQ
+16 DSEPDLGLGL

-39 GAVEETR
+39 KAVDETR
-46 RYARQQAPLTR
+46 RYASQQAPLTR
-57 LVLKPGD
+57 LVLKVGD
-64 TVTVAELSLEILD
+64 KISVANLELEILD
-77 LLHTPSGLIIYET
+77 LIQTPSGLIIYET
-90 QDDQGKRHPLP
+90 QDDVGNRHPLP

-132 QQTLQLMGDAERSGL
+132 QQTLQLLGDAERSGL

-166 EVAGRY
+166 EVANRY

-195 QQLVSGLSARIL
+195 QQLVSGLSSRIL

-225 FNLSFTLLDQERCE
+225 FNLSFTLLDQERCA
-239 ALQESGE
+239 ALVESGE
-246 DNPFTTAQLI
+246 DNPFTSAQLV

-262 FTRKPQWTEAAQSAG
+262 FTRQPEWMDAAQSAG

-288 VTLGELTTPDTRK
+288 VTLGSTVLQDALIAGAGVNKNNSDT
-301 LGEEITSAYKTLETL
+301 GAAYKTLEAL
-316 AAATKGLLLLTA
+316 AGATKGLLLLTA

-352 FAAFVVEQANYQQI
+352 FATFVNEQAHYQQI
-366 ASRIKTMAD
+366 AARIKAMPD
-375 DDPQMRELLDQHGT
+375 DDPGINELLDQHGT

-403 FPKRMLRPWPLAE
+403 FPQRKLQAWPLSGAMD
-416 LASLAS
+416 LM
-422 LASLGTERSSLG
+422 GTEG
-434 TERSKNDLS
+434 SKNDPS
-443 VPNDYANDSNDPD
+443 VPTVSKTPD
-456 DLISDDPRV
+456 EDDTNAFADDPRV
-465 RWLAD
+465 Q
-470 WLTGAGSKKREGKTL
+470 WLTTWLTSPDNKKLDGKTL

-493 AIALEKHL
+493 AVALDKHL
-501 RLRVGVRSS
+501 RLKVGLRSS

-560 LPVNPDLLEQRIG
+560 LPINPDLLEQRIG

-581 HDVQIHVPYVTGSR
+581 HDVQIHVPYVIGTR
-595 QERLFQWYHHG
+595 QQHLFHWYHDG
-606 INAFEQVAPGAFR
+606 LNAFEHVAPGAFR

-625 PELEDY
+625 DELESME
-631 LENLGTADLQ
+631 LM
-641 GDLLGTERSKNDLSV
+641 GTEGSKNDPSV
-656 PNVSYASDFIVRVQ
+656 PINSIAFLQKVKK
-670 ARNALLQTEL
+670 RNAQLQQEL

-694 AHDADQLLARI
+694 AEVAKTLISRI
-705 AEFEQNYTPEQW
+705 ADFEQNCTPEQW
-717 LLNVLD
+717 LLNVFD
-723 SYSVFYDR
+723 SYSVFYEQ
-731 NSDGSIS
+731 NSDDSIS
-738 IVPGQDMLLPS
+738 IVPGQDMLIPS

-763 REQALRREDRAYLTW
+763 REQALRREDRAFLSW
-778 QHPTVTGA
+778 QHPTVSGA
-786 MDLVMN
+786 IDLVLN
-792 SHQGKASM
+792 SHQGKASV
-800 SVFYPELAVSRSKSG
+800 SVFHPELAVSRSKSG

-822 EWPAPGCAMV
+822 EWPAPGCALI

-865 HNNNVTALEQSLE
+865 PNNNMTTLDESLNN
-878 TQRQHLRFP
+878 QRQHLQFP
-887 DKAMALEALQTHQKL
+887 DKALALDALQTHQKL
-902 LLKLTASADKMALAA
+902 LLKLMNNAEKLATVA
-917 CKQVADQAGKAML
+917 CKQAADNAGKNML
-930 TTQTLEIKR
+930 ASQTAEIKR

-962 LDLHQCL
+962 LALHQCL
-969 AQATPELMA
+969 SQATPELLA
-978 IHVILSAQ
+978 IHVILNNQ